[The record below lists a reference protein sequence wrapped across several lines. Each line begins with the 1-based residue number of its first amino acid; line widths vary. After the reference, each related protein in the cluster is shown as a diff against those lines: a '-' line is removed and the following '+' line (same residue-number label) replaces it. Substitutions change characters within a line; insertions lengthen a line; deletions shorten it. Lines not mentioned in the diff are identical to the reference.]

1 MRLMGSALVA
11 ACAVAELAAVDPF
24 TPARYRDGAVP
35 AMPVAAVGGGQVFL
49 ELTVSATGSVGG
61 VTTLRATPPF
71 TQVVIDAV
79 HTWQFVPADESTGPT
94 VRERVTS
101 KVLVAGLF
109 RPPALFDGAVPGE
122 PPKDVASPSDEIP
135 FPTTTIVA
143 PYPATALGDGMVLV
157 EVQVEPGGTAAN
169 ARVVRSAPPF
179 DGPALAAARQ
189 WRFRPARL
197 HGQPIATL
205 AYILFGFRQPITG

>member
-1 MRLMGSALVA
+1 
-11 ACAVAELAAVDPF
+11 
-24 TPARYRDGAVP
+24 
-35 AMPVAAVGGGQVFL
+35 
-49 ELTVSATGSVGG
+49 
-61 VTTLRATPPF
+61 
-71 TQVVIDAV
+71 
-79 HTWQFVPADESTGPT
+79 
-94 VRERVTS
+94 
-101 KVLVAGLF
+101 
-109 RPPALFDGAVPGE
+109 
-122 PPKDVASPSDEIP
+122 VASPSDEIP